1 MREEIFEILEN
12 EEIAFNTYRL
22 VLKGAGLEEIRAGQF
37 VDIRVDPLFLRRP
50 ISVCDVEKDRL
61 TLIYKRV
68 GKGTDLLAKMKE
80 GNLDLL
86 IGLGNGY
93 DLKLSGERPLLLG
106 GGVGIPPLYYLARK
120 LKEEKK
126 VGKVVLGFN
135 RN

>member
-80 GNLDLL
+80 GNLDFL

-93 DLKLSGERPLLLG
+93 DLKLSSERPLLLG